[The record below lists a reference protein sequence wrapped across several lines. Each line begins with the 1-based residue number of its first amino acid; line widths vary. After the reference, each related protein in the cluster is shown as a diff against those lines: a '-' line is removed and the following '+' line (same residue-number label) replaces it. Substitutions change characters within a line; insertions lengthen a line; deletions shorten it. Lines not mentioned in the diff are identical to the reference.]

1 MSIPSWELMS
11 ASWLGVM
18 ILLWIAI
25 FLAFYRLVR
34 GPSLADRIVAL
45 DLIATLVVGVIVIHA
60 IAASQPVYL
69 MAAIVVGLV
78 SFLGTVA
85 FALFI
90 QKGGRP

>member
-1 MSIPSWELMS
+1 MNFGAWDLFS
-11 ASWLGVM
+11 ASGYGVM
-18 ILLWIAI
+18 ILLWIGI
-25 FLAFYRLVR
+25 FLSFYRLVR

-45 DLIATLVVGVIVIHA
+45 DLIATLIVGVIVIRA

-69 MAAIVVGLV
+69 MAAIIVGLV
-78 SFLGTVA
+78 VFLGTVA